1 MTFPVHHVS
10 NPKKGC
16 SLPAMERNHQRTD
29 VENITDEEL
38 VARIV
43 QVNDTYWFGI
53 LYDRYARIVYYK
65 CLSFTK
71 SVEEAQDLT
80 HDIFVLLFAKLKTFR
95 GQSRFSTW
103 LYSFVYNFCVNY
115 MQRNLNKYRQVF
127 VPTEDFTSE
136 MAEIEDEVIFELKEE
151 TLKNAMEDIDP
162 DDKMILLMKYQDD
175 FSVKDI
181 SITLEIG
188 ESAAKMRLKRAKHRL
203 MELYN
208 KIN

>member
-1 MTFPVHHVS
+1 
-10 NPKKGC
+10 
-16 SLPAMERNHQRTD
+16 MERNHQRTD
-29 VENITDEEL
+29 VENITDEVL

-43 QVNDTYWFGI
+43 QVNDTYWFGV
-53 LYDRYARIVYYK
+53 LYDRYARTVYYK

-80 HDIFVLLFAKLKTFR
+80 HDIFVLLFAKLRTFR

-103 LYSFVYNFCVNY
+103 LYSFVYNFCVNH

-127 VPTEDFTSE
+127 VPTEDFADET
-136 MAEIEDEVIFELKEE
+136 AEIEDEVIFELKEE
-151 TLKNAMEDIDP
+151 TLKKAMEEIGP

-181 SITLEIG
+181 STTLEIG

>member
-1 MTFPVHHVS
+1 MCLTL
-10 NPKKGC
+10 KKAC
-16 SLPAMERNHQRTD
+16 SLPAMKRDHQRTD
-29 VENITDEEL
+29 VENITDEML
-38 VARIV
+38 VSRIV
-43 QVNDTYWFGI
+43 EVNDTYWFGI

-80 HDIFVLLFAKLKTFR
+80 HDIFVLLFAKLRTFK

-103 LYSFVYNFCVNY
+103 LYSFVYNFCVNH

-127 VPTEDFTSE
+127 VPTEDFADET
-136 MAEIEDEVIFELKEE
+136 AEIEDEVILELKED
-151 TLKNAMEDIDP
+151 TLKKAMEEIDP
-162 DDKMILLMKYQDD
+162 ADKMILLMKYQDD
-175 FSVKDI
+175 FSIKDI
-181 SITLEIG
+181 STTLQIG
-188 ESAAKMRLKRAKHRL
+188 QSAAKMRLKRAKHRI